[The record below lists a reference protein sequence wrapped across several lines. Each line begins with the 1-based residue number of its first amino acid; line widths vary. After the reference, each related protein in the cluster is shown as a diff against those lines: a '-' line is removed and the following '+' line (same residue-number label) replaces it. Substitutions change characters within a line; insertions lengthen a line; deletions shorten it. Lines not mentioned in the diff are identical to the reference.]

1 MVDIRQILESEGPIK
16 EPGKIGG
23 PAHSCVR

>member
-1 MVDIRQILESEGPIK
+1 MVDIRQILESEGLIK
-16 EPGKIGG
+16 EPGKTGE